1 MIFAD
6 ESHVSIPQIGGMSAG
21 DRARKKNLVDYGF
34 RLPSAYDN
42 RPLTFEEFE
51 GKIHQIIF
59 TSATPGKYEAEHSE
73 QVVEQ
78 LIRPTGLLDPEISL
92 RPTKGQIDDL
102 ISEIRK
108 TVSKSNS
115 KPGEKDVLQG
125 KADKRD
131 ISGNV
136 CELIIDKDNTVVYDT
151 LAEDGVGSRCTVPTR
166 ELLSL
171 IDEWQEKMAV
181 LFIDKP

>member
-1 MIFAD
+1 M
-6 ESHVSIPQIGGMSAG
+6 
-21 DRARKKNLVDYGF
+21 
-34 RLPSAYDN
+34 
-42 RPLTFEEFE
+42 
-51 GKIHQIIF
+51 
-59 TSATPGKYEAEHSE
+59 
-73 QVVEQ
+73 
-78 LIRPTGLLDPEISL
+78 
-92 RPTKGQIDDL
+92 
-102 ISEIRK
+102 
-108 TVSKSNS
+108 
-115 KPGEKDVLQG
+115 LQG

-151 LAEDGVGSRCTVPTR
+151 LAEDGMGSRCTVPTR